1 MCRTCRVGL
10 LMSTIWLYA
19 WRRKLVDARVDRAM
33 FRYVLC
39 ESLPIPVI
47 FLLSIPIALL
57 AGAHAG
63 EYTWILAFPVL
74 LALRHLGAGGT
85 TTASTNPS

>member
-1 MCRTCRVGL
+1 MCQRCRVGL

-39 ESLPIPVI
+39 ESLPSPVI

-74 LALRHLGAGGT
+74 LALATGRGGT
-85 TTASTNPS
+85 TTAST